1 MFSRDKVLLIIPI
14 ICVALYYGIPIF
26 MDIDSNE
33 YPIELIFLIIP
44 VSVVAMSTEL
54 SIQSKIV
61 LITPFAIFAGYNLV
75 EVYLQDYIEEARL
88 AFLAIPL
95 VAIILNG
102 YEINVTEDSSNEND
116 NTNNSGNGAVMSTK
130 IRRSNNDF

>member
-14 ICVALYYGIPIF
+14 ICVALYYGIPVF

-33 YPIELIFLIIP
+33 YPTELIFLIIP
-44 VSVVAMSTEL
+44 ISVIAMSTEL
-54 SIQSKIV
+54 SVQSKIV
-61 LITPFAIFAGYNLV
+61 LVTPFAIFAGYNLV
-75 EVYLQDYIEEARL
+75 ETYKPEYIDEASL

-102 YEINVTEDSSNEND
+102 YDGNKHDKNLPNND
-116 NTNNSGNGAVMSTK
+116 ANNSNNNNGMTPK
-130 IRRSNNDF
+130 IKRVNNDF